1 MKHTDKDRFH
11 SNTMISSYDKMCQ
24 LLVPEYDFIQNTLSD
39 ILKFENLNKIV
50 LLDLGAEAVF

>member
-50 LLDLGAEAVF
+50 LAPSRI